1 MLLERLR
8 RIDDEFLLLN
18 TANEARRFV
27 GLTGIVDVAFVSLL
41 PMLLV
46 VLEREK
52 QNLLDFLLHGAGN
65 CVVFRRESNCY
76 ML

>member
-27 GLTGIVDVAFVSLL
+27 GLTSIVDVAFVSLL
-41 PMLLV
+41 PMFV

-52 QNLLDFLLHGAGN
+52 QNLLDFLQHGAGN